1 MNKALLIATAFAT
14 TTLVTSEL
22 SHSRTMGHYAPGVVG
37 VRDLVVPPSPGF
49 FYAQYN
55 ALYEADRYVDG
66 DGNKRLT
73 VESEGGELKLDTDV
87 DVMAIAPV
95 FLWATST
102 QWLGADYA
110 FLVAPNLG
118 KSSVAAQLS
127 VLDQAGTI
135 NDGAI
140 GIGDTFV
147 QPLWL
152 TWRGAQSDVSF
163 GAGVYV
169 PTGKYDAEDGDSIG
183 MGFWTGQ
190 IQSSAYWYLDE
201 ARGSALEF
209 GLTYEAHS
217 EQDDTNVTPGD
228 HVSLEYGFSQYLSQ
242 RLEVGLSG
250 YSAWQVEKD
259 KRPTGALGL
268 DPNAK
273 GEIHA
278 FGAQVG
284 YWLTPQLNVAL
295 RYMKEY
301 EGKARLQGDWIA
313 INFIWS
319 PLPMF

>member
-1 MNKALLIATAFAT
+1 MTKALLIATALAT
-14 TTLVTSEL
+14 TTLVISEW

-55 ALYEADRYVDG
+55 AFYEADRYVDG

-73 VESEGGELKLDTDV
+73 VESEGGEVKLDTDV
-87 DVMAIAPV
+87 DVMAIVPT
-95 FLWATST
+95 FLWTTST

-118 KSSVAAQLS
+118 KSSVAAQLT
-127 VLDQAGTI
+127 VLDQAGSTD
-135 NDGAI
+135 DGSI

-152 TWRGAQSDVSF
+152 TWRGEQSDVSF

-209 GLTYEAHS
+209 GLTYEAHG

-259 KRPTGALGL
+259 KRPAGALGL

-284 YWLTPQLNVAL
+284 YWLTPHFNVSV

-313 INFIWS
+313 VNFIWS
-319 PLPMF
+319 PVSIF